1 MAQVQTNSRE
11 EVGVNWGQ
19 MVITLVVALALM
31 AGGAWWML
39 H

>member
-1 MAQVQTNSRE
+1 MSQTKVIAHE

-19 MVITLVVALALM
+19 MVITLVVALALLG
-31 AGGAWWML
+31 GGAWWML